1 MSQAAPV
8 PFPCQLAHTLTAT
21 TEATRWLID
30 GLWGFD
36 AVGILGGEPKCCK
49 SLCALTIAISV
60 ASGRPCLD
68 GRQPRRT
75 GSVLL
80 FAAEDALAIV
90 RERLEHLARGLGCAL
105 VDLPIHVITAAALRL
120 DRDEDRLRLELT
132 IRQYAPVLLILD
144 PFVRLHRIDENVAGE
159 VAPLL
164 DHLRRLQRTHGCAI
178 ILVHHA
184 RKSAG
189 HLRAGQALRGSSEL
203 HAWGDSN
210 LFLRRNA
217 DQLTLDI
224 EHRAAQA
231 PDPIQLRL
239 SVAGDALRLEGAAAT
254 SEADDDRADDPEQRI
269 LELLA
274 QSDQPLSR
282 HQIQVTLRL
291 RTATI
296 SAALDRLQS
305 QGRVQRDDQGAWQ
318 SAA

>member
-1 MSQAAPV
+1 MT

-49 SLCALTIAISV
+49 SICALTFAIAV
-60 ASGRPCLD
+60 ASGKPCLD
-68 GRQPRRT
+68 GRLPRRT
-75 GSVLL
+75 GTVLL

-90 RERLEHLARGLGCAL
+90 RDRLDHLARGLGCRL
-105 VDLPIHVITAAALRL
+105 PDLPIQVITNPTLRL
-120 DRDEDRLRLELT
+120 DRDEDRTRLELT
-132 IRQYAPVLLILD
+132 IAQCKPVLVILD

-178 ILVHHA
+178 LLVHHA
-184 RKSAG
+184 RKAAG

-231 PDPIQLRL
+231 PDPIRLRL
-239 SVAGDALRLEGAAAT
+239 AAAGDVLRLENVVT
-254 SEADDDRADDPEQRI
+254 DTEADDDRADDPEQRI
-269 LELLA
+269 LELLVK
-274 QSDQPLSR
+274 SKSPLSR
-282 HQIQVTLRL
+282 RQIQTTLHL

-296 SAALDRLQS
+296 SASLDRLQE
-305 QGRVQRDDQGAWQ
+305 QGRVQRDDQGSWLI
-318 SAA
+318 AA